1 VLRSLEKPRP
11 TRLGFSSD
19 NIVLAPVRLDE
30 LEYDRRKGQEFYR
43 SLSERVAAL
52 PGVQNVSLA
61 ESIQGGFM
69 GGSRRSIEIEGYKP
83 NPGESLHLDSMYTGP
98 RYFTNMKVPFVHGR
112 DFDERDQ
119 DGAPCVAIVNEV
131 FAQRYYGGTGQSLG
145 KKLIR
150 GSVKNNDQVF
160 CEVVGV
166 IRDNNWHA
174 LENDVRPFFALA
186 VMQSNFPRMFLMANT
201 SGDPQALVPSV
212 RRTIQDLDSKMPV
225 ADVQTI
231 NENFSAVLYPF
242 RLLAIVMAGCGV
254 MALLLAT
261 IGIYGVVA
269 YSVAQRTREVGIRMA
284 LGALRGDILKLV
296 VGQGMLLVIYG
307 LAIGLLL
314 GFALT
319 RVLASSI
326 FFDSEL
332 LFGITATD
340 SLTFAGVTILLAFVA
355 LAACYLPARR
365 ATRIDPVEA
374 LRNS

>member
-1 VLRSLEKPRP
+1 
-11 TRLGFSSD
+11 
-19 NIVLAPVRLDE
+19 
-30 LEYDRRKGQEFYR
+30 
-43 SLSERVAAL
+43 
-52 PGVQNVSLA
+52 VS
-61 ESIQGGFM
+61 
-69 GGSRRSIEIEGYKP
+69 
-83 NPGESLHLDSMYTGP
+83 
-98 RYFTNMKVPFVHGR
+98 
-112 DFDERDQ
+112 
-119 DGAPCVAIVNEV
+119 
-131 FAQRYYGGTGQSLG
+131 
-145 KKLIR
+145 
-150 GSVKNNDQVF
+150 

-166 IRDNNWHA
+166 IRDNHWHA